1 MKGKLLLALLM
12 LIGGTIFVIVRVI
25 SSVAK
30 KQSQNLLINKIKRK
44 QQEAHR
50 YAEQLDIVMDKRINI
65 NRQAFEL
72 IKSRIQFSPMI
83 GNYKI
88 LHITSIGESLLF
100 FTELMFTDFDV
111 TFTGHADDVRKKA
124 HHNFLLRHN
133 PQLLELELCSDLYS
147 DSTEKMQKQDFIE
160 ALFKTEV

>member
-1 MKGKLLLALLM
+1 M
-12 LIGGTIFVIVRVI
+12 IVRVI

-30 KQSQNLLINKIKRK
+30 KQSQNLLINKIKSK
-44 QQEAHR
+44 PQEADR
-50 YAEQLDIVMDKRINI
+50 YAEQLDIVMDKRTNI

-72 IKSRIQFSPMI
+72 IKSKVQSSPMI

-88 LHITSIGESLLF
+88 LYTTPIGESLLF

-111 TFTGHADDVRKKA
+111 TFTGHADDVKKKA

-133 PQLLELELCSDLYS
+133 PQLLELELSSDLYS
-147 DSTEKMQKQDFIE
+147 DSTEKCKSRILSNHCLKLKHNTRERITDNYCHQ
-160 ALFKTEV
+160 